1 MKDVF
6 ISRINLIYNKA
17 QKFLTKIYLL
27 YLLRRSHLVN
37 ICDEFIYIGEDNGS
51 KYYLWKRNS
60 SPFDVVVS
68 IYRVGSGKV
77 YYKTFIKS
85 LSIGLLNVR

>member
-6 ISRINLIYNKA
+6 ISKINLIYNRTK
-17 QKFLTKIYLL
+17 KFLTKIYLL
-27 YLLRRSHLVN
+27 HLLRRSHLVN
-37 ICDEFIYIGEDNGS
+37 IHDEFLYIGEDNGS

-60 SPFDVVVS
+60 SPFDVVVRV
-68 IYRVGSGKV
+68 YRVGSGKV
-77 YYKTFIKS
+77 YYKTFINY